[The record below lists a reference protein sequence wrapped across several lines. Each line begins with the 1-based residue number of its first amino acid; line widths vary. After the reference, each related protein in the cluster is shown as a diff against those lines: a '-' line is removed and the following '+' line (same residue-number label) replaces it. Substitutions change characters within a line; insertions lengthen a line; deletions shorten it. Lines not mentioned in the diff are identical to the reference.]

1 MDSAEAKLFSDTLLA
16 GPNISGWKL
25 TGYIS
30 HGKSAVV
37 LNAQHGQKTAV
48 IKVFHPT
55 LVEQYGRE
63 AQQIRVDRERSLIGK
78 HHDNIIKII
87 DAGLCKETGNFFVA
101 MEIADGKP
109 LCDVLG
115 LIPSDKISLL
125 IEQLASAAMQL
136 ELWGVT
142 HRDIKPS
149 NIHVSEDFSSLKL
162 LDFGVMKPHGDDSAT
177 LLQVSK
183 AFIGTHQYSPPEM
196 IHGREDKSIEGWRAI
211 TFYQIGAVLHDLIVR
226 KPLFHHATVRHAD
239 LVLAINNE
247 PVVVTS
253 NEVDENLC
261 GLATRCLVKNPIER
275 LDLVTWEQF
284 KISANESTKLSLDAR
299 KEALQRRL
307 KLNSVLSL
315 SDALE
320 KQENRRLDEIRLKE
334 IVGAAR
340 ETFDIALAALQG
352 IMPSRETTVDGHVY
366 PNPALT
372 YSFNPAPKL
381 GLDTKFR
388 FQIAIE
394 NFTDRQTVDVHVRA
408 SKGLGDTEI
417 GWTKLG
423 PAFKNFEN
431 FSEKF
436 QEWLVKILEELI
448 AEQTMEV

>member
-1 MDSAEAKLFSDTLLA
+1 MDFAQAKLFSDTLIA
-16 GPNISGWKL
+16 GPDISGWKPVS
-25 TGYIS
+25 YIS

-37 LNAQHGQKTAV
+37 LNAVHAQQSAV
-48 IKVFHPT
+48 IKVFHPA

-63 AQQIRVDRERSLIGK
+63 AQQIRVDRERTLIGK
-78 HHDNIIKII
+78 RHDNIVNII
-87 DAGLCKETGNFFVA
+87 DAGLCKETGNFFVV
-101 MEIADGKP
+101 MEVAGGEP

-115 LIPSDKISLL
+115 LIPSDKIPFL

-149 NIHVSEDFSSLKL
+149 NIHVSEDYTSLKL

-211 TFYQIGAVLHDLIVR
+211 TFYQIGAVLHDLIIR
-226 KPLFHHATVRHAD
+226 KPIFHHATVRNAD

-247 PVVVTS
+247 PVVVVS

-261 GLATRCLVKNPIER
+261 GLATRCLVKNPSER

-284 KISANESTKLSLDAR
+284 KVSAHETTNLSLDAR

-307 KLNSVLSL
+307 RLNSILSQA
-315 SDALE
+315 DALE
-320 KQENRRLDEIRLKE
+320 KQENRRLDEVRLKE

-340 ETFDIALAALQG
+340 ESFDIALAALQG
-352 IMPSRETTVDGHVY
+352 ILPSRETTVDGHVY

-381 GLDTKFR
+381 GLDTQFR

-394 NFTDRQTVDVHVRA
+394 NFIDRQTVDVHVRA
-408 SKGLGDTEI
+408 SKGLCDTEI

-423 PAFKNFEN
+423 PVFKSFEN
-431 FSEKF
+431 FSERF
-436 QEWLVKILEELI
+436 QEWLLTILEELI
-448 AEQTMEV
+448 AE